1 MNSKFKEMF
10 TVLLVSAMSLFG
22 KLSQVETEHYYV
34 VFKSGD
40 EFWAHKVIEIAE
52 DIWDDLAVAYEI
64 MPDYS
69 KITIYIKD
77 AGDYANGAAY
87 VGHNAVHIY
96 TTHNN
101 WRSRGSDRWIRNVL
115 AHELAH
121 IFTCKAASKDGFFRY
136 FHIDR
141 LSYYDN
147 PDVNV
152 SVWWTDLL
160 APMWWIE
167 GVAQYESTENR
178 GDQWDNYRDMFLRM
192 ATLED
197 DLLDYVQMSSF
208 DNRNGFYPE
217 MTYNQGF
224 ALMMYIDSA
233 YGNKATRRIGKT
245 KAWPH
250 FNIAMRRA
258 TGKNGQA
265 LYLEWK
271 KYLQDRYG
279 AVAKRVNENKIM
291 GKKIVDEGYMDIN
304 SVRSPDGRY
313 IVFLS
318 NRGYDVGYTNL
329 YVLDTK
335 TDRLCKLLK
344 RGTVRKPYRESK
356 LGYERPSR
364 KYSRLKRNHYNGPL
378 SIPGTGKADFPYGI
392 TPVVSSRVQWFPDS
406 KKLYYSRYTDRSG
419 EKMDIYTYD
428 LVEEKEKQIT
438 WQARALEP
446 ALSPDG
452 KRFAYIHNSGG
463 VQNLALVDVD
473 GRNTR
478 FLTNFNNGTQMYSPC
493 WTGDGKNI
501 IMGIMF
507 EENRDIAI
515 VNADT
520 EPFNRFKKVADSTF
534 FADSLNF
541 QEDLGLKLLLATAAD
556 ERDPCVSPDGR
567 YLYFSSDRTGI
578 FNVYRME
585 LATGEVEQITNVVG
599 GAFAPSV
606 DADGKRLLYTGFS
619 AANFSIYEMGIETT
633 QNVELDSVVQRD
645 FSHRFDSPFIFDKDP
660 KNGQYS
666 LVDYKPKFHLWEFI
680 PYVSFQPTYITD
692 TVGISNLRMGF
703 RMLTGELQGT
713 LNMAGSA
720 YLAKDFK
727 DRAGPSWGASLATRV
742 NVPPLEGENITWM
755 PYFEAFGEHHNA
767 RSDMTLADYSM
778 DDFTGE
784 VPNVGY
790 AWTTDMMMNGQ
801 YTQFYEIPLFGDSL
815 YAGAFLDDPSG
826 SFRYDRKFTYY
837 GMAGNVQMNEFHTI
851 GLYFLRSKDYIKGSI
866 FDSGTRLQTRVF
878 KMKVENDTIYN
889 TPVDIQS
896 DKEHDSLVN
905 VFIDNNL
912 IQDTT
917 FPGKLDIIDL
927 YDGFEMYKDYMLAL
941 QYQFLNVKSSFS
953 IPSRIDNVYINF
965 LFFNSTYN
973 IEYAF
978 PGQDSLITIDT
989 IGDDMEI
996 LINFDQDGNQIPFY
1010 SSVKESK
1017 DYMGLNIGWLERF
1030 PLPGNN
1036 LLSRPPKGLGMRHFV
1051 TMNIFLGSLN
1061 RRLSEY
1067 AFNYPLKYRAA
1078 HFLKAYPYY
1087 FDPIDTITTSTM
1099 VDIYEYDQFLIG
1111 SPATA
1116 TYLSTGDAVDDDIL
1130 DGNGI
1135 MYYGI
1140 EYTMELFQG
1149 LTIPGPG
1156 ITVNGLYVTP
1166 FFEMANLWN
1175 RDWKNFNGWDL
1186 IPVTKD
1192 KKWDESYLR
1201 DFGLRV
1207 DLQFIILDSWHGLFS
1222 FTWGRRLDLDDEIL
1236 EIKKNGEI
1244 VHLDKDRFMFT
1255 LQLY

>member
-1 MNSKFKEMF
+1 MCMMI
-10 TVLLVSAMSLFG
+10 LVSVISSFG
-22 KLSQVETEHYYV
+22 KLCQVETEHYYV
-34 VFKSGD
+34 VFKGGD
-40 EFWAHKVIEIAE
+40 EYWAHKVIKIAE
-52 DIWDDLAVAYEI
+52 DIWDDLAVTYEI
-64 MPDYS
+64 IPDYS
-69 KITIYIKD
+69 KVTIYIED
-77 AGDYANGAAY
+77 SGDYANGAAY

-167 GVAQYESTENR
+167 GVAQYESTENK

-208 DNRNGFYPE
+208 ENRNGFYPE

-224 ALMMYIDSA
+224 ALMMYIDSV
-233 YGNKATRRIGKT
+233 YGREATKKIGTT

-250 FNIAMRRA
+250 FNIAMRKA
-258 TGKNGQA
+258 TGKSGQA
-265 LYLEWK
+265 LYREWK
-271 KYLQDRYG
+271 GYLQDKYG
-279 AVAKRVNENKIM
+279 AVAESIKENLIT
-291 GKKIVDEGYMDIN
+291 GKKIFDEGYMDIN
-304 SVRSPDGRY
+304 GIRSPDGRY
-313 IVFLS
+313 IALLS

-335 TDRLCKLLK
+335 TDKLYKVLK
-344 RGTVRKPYRESK
+344 RGTVRKPYNEPT

-364 KYSRLKRNHYNGPL
+364 KFTALKRNHYNGPL
-378 SIPGTGKADFPYGI
+378 SILGTEQADEPYGI

-419 EKMDIYTYD
+419 SKMDIYTYD
-428 LVEEKEKQIT
+428 LEAEKEKQIT

-452 KRFAYIHNSGG
+452 KTFAYIHNAGG

-493 WTGDGKNI
+493 WTKDGKHI

-515 VNADT
+515 VNADA
-520 EPFNRFKKVADSTF
+520 EPFDRFKKVSDSTF

-541 QEDLGLKLLLATAAD
+541 QDDLGLKLLIATDAD
-556 ERDPCVSPDGR
+556 ERDPFISPDGR

-578 FNVYRME
+578 FNIYRMDLE
-585 LATGEVEQITNVVG
+585 TKKVEQITNVLG

-619 AANFSIYEMGIETT
+619 AANFSIYEMAVETPRR
-633 QNVELDSVVQRD
+633 VELDSAAQRD
-645 FSHRFDSPFIFDKDP
+645 FSARFDSPFVFSSDP
-660 KNGQYS
+660 QNGQYR
-666 LVDYKPKFHLWEFI
+666 LGEYKPKFHLWEFV
-680 PYVSFQPTYITD
+680 PYISFQPTYITD
-692 TVGISNLRMGF
+692 TVGISNFRLGF
-703 RMLTGELQGT
+703 RALTGELRGN

-727 DRAGPSWGASLATRV
+727 DRAGPSWGGFLATRV
-742 NVPPLEGENITWM
+742 NVPALEGENITLR
-755 PYFEAFGEHHNA
+755 PYFEAFGEHHNT
-767 RSDMTLADYSM
+767 RSEITLADYSM

-784 VPNVGY
+784 LPNVGY
-790 AWTTDMMMNGQ
+790 AWTTDMMLNGQ

-837 GMAGNVQMNEFHTI
+837 GISGFMELNEHHTI
-851 GLYFLRSKDYIKGSI
+851 GLQFLRSRDYINGSI
-866 FDSGTRLQTRVF
+866 FDGGTRLQKRVF
-878 KMKVENDTIYN
+878 KMEIKNDTIFD
-889 TPVDIQS
+889 TPVDINS
-896 DKEHDSLVN
+896 DNDFDSLVN
-905 VFIDNNL
+905 LFTDNNL
-912 IQDTT
+912 IDDTT

-927 YDGFEMYKDYMLAL
+927 YDGFELYKDHMLAL
-941 QYQFLNVKSSFS
+941 QYQFLNVKPSFS
-953 IPSRIDNVYINF
+953 IPSRVDNIFINL
-965 LFFNSTYN
+965 LFFNSTYT
-973 IEYAF
+973 IDYAF
-978 PGQDSLITIDT
+978 PGKDSLITVDT
-989 IGDDMEI
+989 TGEDKEI
-996 LINFDQDGNQIPFY
+996 YINLDQNGNQIPFY
-1010 SSVKESK
+1010 SSIKENK
-1017 DYMGLNIGWLERF
+1017 DYLGLNIGWLERF

-1036 LLSRPPKGLGMRHFV
+1036 LLTRPPKGLGMRHFV
-1051 TMNIFLGSLN
+1051 TTNIFLGSLN
-1061 RRLSEY
+1061 RQLSEY
-1067 AFNYPLKYRAA
+1067 AFNYPLKYRAS
-1078 HFLKAYPYY
+1078 HFLRAYPYS
-1087 FDPIDTITTSTM
+1087 FNPIDTVTRATM
-1099 VDIYEYDQFLIG
+1099 VDVYEYDQFLVG
-1111 SPATA
+1111 SVTTA
-1116 TYLSTGDAVDDDIL
+1116 TYLSKGDAVDDDIL

-1135 MYYGI
+1135 IYYDI
-1140 EYTMELFQG
+1140 EYTLELFQG
-1149 LTIPGPG
+1149 LTVPGPG
-1156 ITVNGLYVTP
+1156 ITVNGLYITP

-1186 IPVTKD
+1186 LPMTKD

-1207 DLQFIILDSWHGLFS
+1207 DLQFMFLDSWHGLFS
-1222 FTWGRRLDLDDEIL
+1222 FTWARRLDLDDEIL
-1236 EIKKNGEI
+1236 DIKKNGDI
-1244 VHLDKDRFMFT
+1244 VHLDKDRFIFT
-1255 LQLY
+1255 IQVY